1 MIDRVWWMW
10 QMVDVKKRVY
20 GETTLDD
27 VVDFGYAAGPGRR
40 LRELM
45 SVVEGPSCYVY
56 VW

>member
-45 SVVEGPSCYVY
+45 SVVEGPSCCVY
-56 VW
+56 V